1 LGGDRISFVL
11 RWAVDA
17 PPIFGGYIGAGGG
30 IFVAGCGR
38 AGCGRAGWTT
48 GGDPPAIKFG
58 TFVGKYVIF
67 DSSFLDFLV
76 PFRRAPSVPSWAAL
90 PVIEI
95 VLTEPSAI

>member
-1 LGGDRISFVL
+1 M
-11 RWAVDA
+11 
-17 PPIFGGYIGAGGG
+17 
-30 IFVAGCGR
+30 FVAGCWR
-38 AGCGRAGWTT
+38 AGCGWAGGG